1 MQEDKYDIVIVG
13 AGLGGLL
20 SAAIL
25 SKEGYKVCVL
35 EKNKQIGGCLQSFG
49 FDKKLFESA
58 VHYIGSL
65 DKGQTLYK
73 IFNYLGLMDKLSLKR
88 LDINCFDEIILKDRS
103 FKMAQGHEH
112 FAETLSSS
120 FPKEEQQIHDYVAEM
135 KLVCRHFPM
144 YNMTLGNADDKR
156 KAGLSG
162 LKEKLDSLTSNDRLK
177 HVLTGNNL
185 LHGGHFEHTPFFMH
199 ALISNSYIES
209 SWKCA
214 DGSTQIGRL
223 LQEEIVRNG
232 GTVLRNI
239 EIVKMKEENGAMA
252 YVEDQKGQRF
262 FAKQFISN
270 LHPQVTYKLVESKLI
285 RPVTI
290 KRVASLKNT
299 MSSFMVNIS
308 LKPQMIRYRNHNI
321 YYHQTEDAWKDVH
334 ENTLSSPTSFGIF
347 FNEDKDFPGFATS
360 VSVLTYMNAEA
371 SNQWKET
378 FRTTSARE
386 TRGEH
391 YENFKAQR
399 TEEIIQATEQ
409 VIPGLKTA
417 VQKADACT
425 PLTFRDYL
433 YTPEG
438 SMYGLQKDIRSMAE
452 SVIATRTKIPNLYLT
467 GQNVN
472 LHGVL
477 GVSITAVMTAGDLVG
492 LEYLVGKINAAQ

>member
-1 MQEDKYDIVIVG
+1 MQEQNYDIVVVG

-20 SAAIL
+20 SAALL

-73 IFNYLGLMDKLSLKR
+73 IFTYLGLMDKLALKR
-88 LDINCFDEIILKDRS
+88 LDIDCFDEIILKDKRYCL
-103 FKMAQGHEH
+103 AQGHEL
-112 FAETLSSS
+112 FAETMGSC
-120 FPKEEQQIHDYVAEM
+120 FPKEEENINAYVKEM
-135 KLVCRHFPM
+135 KRVCEHFPM
-144 YNMTLGNADDKR
+144 YNMTFGNVDDKR
-156 KAGLSG
+156 KAGLAG
-162 LKEKLDSLTSNDRLK
+162 LREKLNSFTENTLLT

-185 LHGGHFEHTPFFMH
+185 LHGGNFEHTPFYMH
-199 ALISNSYIES
+199 ALIENSYIES

-214 DGSTQIGRL
+214 DGSTQIARL
-223 LQEEIVRNG
+223 LQEEIIRNG
-232 GTVLRNI
+232 GRVLRNI
-239 EIVKMKEENGAMA
+239 EVVSMKEENGAMT
-252 YVEDQKGQRF
+252 YIEDRNGERF

-270 LHPQVTYKLVESKLI
+270 LHPQVTYRLIESSLI

-308 LKPQMIRYRNHNI
+308 LKPQMIRYLNHNI
-321 YYHQTEDAWKDVH
+321 YYHKTEDAWEDVH
-334 ENTLSSPTSFGIF
+334 EQILSSPSSFGIF
-347 FNEDKDFPGFATS
+347 FNEDREHSGFATS
-360 VSVLTYMNAEA
+360 ISILTWLHADA
-371 SNQWKET
+371 SNEWKDT

-386 TRGEH
+386 SRGER
-391 YENFKAQR
+391 YEDFKRQR
-399 TEEIIQATEQ
+399 IEEIIHETAQ
-409 VIPGLKTA
+409 VIPGLKNA

-433 YTPEG
+433 DTPDG
-438 SMYGLQKDIRSMAE
+438 SMYGLQKDIRFMTE
-452 SVIATRTKIPNLYLT
+452 SVIATRTKIPNLFLT

-477 GVSITAVMTAGDLVG
+477 GVSITAVMTVGDLVG